1 MDPFYE
7 KKKGYLKADFHCHSA
22 GDPQDK
28 ILHTEKDL
36 IDTAA
41 QKGYEVLSITNHD
54 AVTFSPDLETYA
66 KGKGILLIPG
76 VELTVEG
83 KHILMLNYRNGAN
96 SIRKLDDLA
105 SVGEETAVI
114 AAHAYYPGRQSLKSK
129 LAAYRRLFHA
139 AEYCHLHFMGLNP
152 NRRLV
157 TDARRWDLPLVGTSD
172 AHHLFQLGTTYSLVK
187 SEKNISAV
195 IEAIKK
201 GEVEVITRPLTPGE
215 TFRTMTSVVAY
226 YAFKRLFRQLKKTW
240 GGKDRGEL

>member
-28 ILHTEKDL
+28 ILHSEKDL

-54 AVTFSPDLETYA
+54 AITFSSDLETYA
-66 KGKGILLIPG
+66 REKGVLLIPG

-83 KHILMLNYRNGAN
+83 KHILLLNYRNGAN
-96 SIRKLDDLA
+96 RIRKLEDLA

-114 AAHAYYPGRQSLKSK
+114 AAHAYYPSRQSINSK
-129 LAAYRRLFHA
+129 LSAYRRLFHA
-139 AEYCHLHFMGLNP
+139 AEYCHFHFLGLNP

-157 TDARRWDLPLVGTSD
+157 ADARKWDLPLVGTSD
-172 AHHLFQLGTTYSLVK
+172 AHHLFQLGTTYSMVK
-187 SEKNISAV
+187 SKKNVEAV

-201 GEVEVITRPLTPGE
+201 GEVEVVTRPLTTRE
-215 TFRTMTSVVAY
+215 MSKLLTKVVAY
-226 YAFKRLFRQLKKTW
+226 YTFKRYARWLKNKW
-240 GGKDRGEL
+240 GAKVHSEH